1 MNKYAAQ
8 MSHGAQ
14 LRTLLYVEDNPEDL
28 KLVEKIIARRPDIRL
43 LTAVTGNSGIEIAR
57 TSRPGVIVMDVN
69 LPDISGFKALEI
81 LRSDPATVHI
91 PVIAISSNDRPLNV
105 KSGLE
110 AGFFHYL
117 TKPIKVDEFMSVL
130 DMALESARQ
139 NAAKRK

>member
-1 MNKYAAQ
+1 MNTYAAQ
-8 MSHGAQ
+8 MSHGAK

-28 KLVEKIIARRPDIRL
+28 KLVKQIIARRPDIHL
-43 LTAVTGNSGIEIAR
+43 LTAVSGKGGIEIAR
-57 TSRPGVIVMDVN
+57 TFRPGVIAIDVN

-81 LRSDPATVHI
+81 LRSDQATAHI

-117 TKPIKVDEFMSVL
+117 TKPIKIDEFMSVL
-130 DMALESARQ
+130 DMALEFANK
-139 NAAKRK
+139 NAAKRI